1 MKFALV
7 IMVIIAAAV
16 LLGLLF
22 VSFKMLRK
30 VQAEEL
36 AERREMRKSADVS
49 EQYQVHPQVEEEKKR
64 LEKLKKQLENKDSK

>member
-7 IMVIIAAAV
+7 IMVIIAVAV

-30 VQAEEL
+30 VQVEEL
-36 AERREMRKSADVS
+36 AERREMRKFVHVS
-49 EQYQVHPQVEEEKKR
+49 EKYQVHPQVEEEKKR
-64 LEKLKKQLENKDSK
+64 LEKLKKELENKDTK

>member
-7 IMVIIAAAV
+7 IMVIIAVAV

-30 VQAEEL
+30 VQ
-36 AERREMRKSADVS
+36 
-49 EQYQVHPQVEEEKKR
+49 VEEAKQAKLSQKQYR
-64 LEKLKKQLENKDSK
+64 LHPKLQQELDKKQKEQDKN

>member
-7 IMVIIAAAV
+7 IMVIIAVAV

-30 VQAEEL
+30 VQ
-36 AERREMRKSADVS
+36 
-49 EQYQVHPQVEEEKKR
+49 VEEAEQAKLNSKQYR
-64 LEKLKKQLENKDSK
+64 LHPKLQQELDKKQKEQDKN

>member
-7 IMVIIAAAV
+7 IMVIIAVAV

-30 VQAEEL
+30 VQVEEL
-36 AERREMRKSADVS
+36 AERREMRKNGRAA
-49 EQYQVHPQVEEEKKR
+49 EQYQVHPQVAEELKR
-64 LEKLKKQLENKDSK
+64 LDKIKKELDNRK

>member
-7 IMVIIAAAV
+7 IMVIIAVAV

-30 VQAEEL
+30 VQ
-36 AERREMRKSADVS
+36 
-49 EQYQVHPQVEEEKKR
+49 VEEAEQAKLNSKQYR
-64 LEKLKKQLENKDSK
+64 LHPKLQQEFDKKQKEQDKN

>member
-7 IMVIIAAAV
+7 IMVIIAVAV

-30 VQAEEL
+30 VQAEE
-36 AERREMRKSADVS
+36 V
-49 EQYQVHPQVEEEKKR
+49 EQAKLNPKQYRLHP
-64 LEKLKKQLENKDSK
+64 KLQQEFDKKQKEQDKN

>member
-7 IMVIIAAAV
+7 IMVIIAVAV

-30 VQAEEL
+30 VQ
-36 AERREMRKSADVS
+36 
-49 EQYQVHPQVEEEKKR
+49 VEEAEQAKLNSKQYRLHPKLQQEFDKK
-64 LEKLKKQLENKDSK
+64 NKEQDKN